1 MSLPPIIA
9 IREIIPFKPGFV
21 PYVKVP
27 GKFNVLL
34 VKCRKPP
41 THFIT
46 YCCIEYTS
54 PLVGLKLTT
63 LVVIA
68 TDCTGSKSNYHTIMT
83 AHTHM
88 IFNMI
93 KITSLSFAPLN

>member
-1 MSLPPIIA
+1 MISKGTTKLQNSMLRRFDLDLKMIS
-9 IREIIPFKPGFV
+9 IRVVVFQTTFNNIS
-21 PYVKVP
+21 VKLWRS
-27 GKFNVLL
+27 VLL

-68 TDCTGSKSNYHTIMT
+68 TDCTGSKSNYHAITTTI
-83 AHTHM
+83 A
-88 IFNMI
+88 
-93 KITSLSFAPLN
+93 L